1 MKAKQPGAE
10 ESAPVSVVSAFV
22 LTGGASARMGP
33 GRDKALLELGGR
45 PLVLRTCDLA
55 ARVAGSV
62 ARVGAPERYRHLG
75 LPVLADSVESK
86 GPLSGIV
93 TALRSTQTG
102 WNLVLACDLP
112 YLDSDN
118 GADFLSH
125 MIGLSR
131 QGEDFDAVVPETYGG
146 WPRSLR
152 GWQPLCAL
160 YHRRCLPA
168 FERVLAAGHPKITLA
183 FEELRVR
190 AVSEAGLGKLAFP
203 PRIFENMNTPEEYEQ
218 ARRYFETIRR

>member
-1 MKAKQPGAE
+1 MDVKHSGAE
-10 ESAPVSVVSAFV
+10 ESAAVSAFV
-22 LTGGASARMGP
+22 LTGGASARMGQ

-45 PLVLRTCDLA
+45 ALVLRTYDLA
-55 ARVAGSV
+55 ARVAGRV
-62 ARVGAPERYRHLG
+62 ALVGAPERYRHLG
-75 LPVLADSVESK
+75 LPVLADSVESR
-86 GPLSGIV
+86 GPLAGIV

-112 YLDSDN
+112 YLDSDK

-125 MIGLSR
+125 LIRSSR
-131 QGEDFDAVVPETYGG
+131 QGKALDAVVPETAG
-146 WPRSLR
+146 

-190 AVSEAGLGKLAFP
+190 AVREAGPEKFAFP
-203 PRIFENMNTPEEYEQ
+203 PRIFENMNTAEEYEE
-218 ARRYFETIRR
+218 ARRYFETIQR